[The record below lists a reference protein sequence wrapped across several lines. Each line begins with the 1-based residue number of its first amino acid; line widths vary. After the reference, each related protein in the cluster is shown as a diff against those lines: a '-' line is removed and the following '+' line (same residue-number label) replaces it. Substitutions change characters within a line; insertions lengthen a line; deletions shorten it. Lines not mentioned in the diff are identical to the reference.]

1 MFFFGQEIRGDL
13 MVGGHKISRDS
24 LVTEKIPENNRLLGP
39 RLITM
44 VAVTD
49 IRSDETIS
57 RWRNGIG
64 ARTLFLLLF
73 ADVCHWKSNKPLRN
87 VEEMTA
93 SLHRQIL
100 SFSLAAA
107 SPASFT
113 RHHQTSS
120 QPPATGKEAALR
132 VAEAM
137 IARMQTNH
145 IRTSAR

>member
-1 MFFFGQEIRGDL
+1 
-13 MVGGHKISRDS
+13 
-24 LVTEKIPENNRLLGP
+24 
-39 RLITM
+39 M

-93 SLHRQIL
+93 SASPPNFKFQPRCR
-100 SFSLAAA
+100 FTSLIHPPPPNQLPATSHWQGSSTSRCRGHDRKNANKPHSDIRKMKKPLPLPLLTLLVLAEEFIWAAA
-107 SPASFT
+107 CP
-113 RHHQTSS
+113 
-120 QPPATGKEAALR
+120 
-132 VAEAM
+132 
-137 IARMQTNH
+137 
-145 IRTSAR
+145 